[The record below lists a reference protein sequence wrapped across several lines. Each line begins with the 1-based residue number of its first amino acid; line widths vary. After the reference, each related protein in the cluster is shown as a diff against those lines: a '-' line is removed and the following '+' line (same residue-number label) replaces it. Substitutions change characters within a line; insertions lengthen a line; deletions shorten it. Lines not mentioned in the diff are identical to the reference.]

1 LKDVNFVVLT
11 GLSGAGK
18 STVSKV
24 LEDIGYYSVDNLPL
38 AVISKFIEVLFDSN
52 SEIEKASI
60 VVDIRSYPRD
70 EMFNFIKMLKENYGG
85 VILFL
90 EADEDILIRRYK
102 ETRRKHPLG
111 EDLVESLREERGL
124 FLNVKEIADIVI
136 NTSDMNVHSLYQTVE
151 DYFRKTV
158 HRSISITL
166 QSFGF
171 KYGLPQESD
180 LVFDVRFLKN
190 PYFIESLKLFSGMDT
205 KVKDFVFSDKDTY
218 VYVEKIKDFLGFL
231 IPRYTKEGKKYLTV
245 SVGCTGGR
253 HRSVAL
259 VESIYKFLKK
269 DNEDLIF
276 IKHRDIDR

>member
-1 LKDVNFVVLT
+1 MKDVNFVVLT

-85 VILFL
+85 VLLFL

-151 DYFRKTV
+151 DYFRRTV

-171 KYGLPQESD
+171 KYGLPQDSD
-180 LVFDVRFLKN
+180 LIFDVRFLKN
-190 PYFIESLKLFSGMDT
+190 PYFVESLK
-205 KVKDFVFSDKDTY
+205 
-218 VYVEKIKDFLGFL
+218 FL
-231 IPRYTKEGKKYLTV
+231 
-245 SVGCTGGR
+245 
-253 HRSVAL
+253 
-259 VESIYKFLKK
+259 SILQSHL
-269 DNEDLIF
+269 LIF
-276 IKHRDIDR
+276 S